1 MSLLKKGKEEITKQ
15 YYEILLK
22 SYHDETTLLKIQN
35 LTRYIEARHKDAL
48 DTQMIK
54 QAGFLP
60 TIAYYY
66 KYDRDLYISKLK
78 YAKEEEIEKLV
89 ETISSYDLF
98 LAEIGQL
105 IEEEQAI
112 VSRQIKKRRLEK
124 FLTKEEIALIEKE
137 CQSRLMSNSQKDYEF
152 KNNLVK

>member
-1 MSLLKKGKEEITKQ
+1 MSFLKRSKDEIIKQ
-15 YYEILLK
+15 YFEILLA
-22 SYHDETTLLKIQN
+22 SQNDENTLLKIQN
-35 LTRYIEARHKDAL
+35 LTKYIEARHKDAL
-48 DTQMIK
+48 DINRIK

-66 KYDRDLYISKLK
+66 KYDRDLYVSKLK

-124 FLTKEEIALIEKE
+124 FLTTQEIALIEKE
-137 CQSRLMSNSQKDYEF
+137 FQSRLMSDSKKEYEF
-152 KNNLVK
+152 ENNLVK

>member
-1 MSLLKKGKEEITKQ
+1 MSFLKRSKDEIIKQ
-15 YYEILLK
+15 YFEILLA
-22 SYHDETTLLKIQN
+22 SRNDENTLLKIQN
-35 LTRYIEARHKDAL
+35 LTKYLEARHNDAL
-48 DTQMIK
+48 DINRIK

-66 KYDRDLYISKLK
+66 KYDRDLYVSKLK

-124 FLTKEEIALIEKE
+124 FLTTQEIALIEKE
-137 CQSRLMSNSQKDYEF
+137 FQSRLMSDSQKEYEF
-152 KNNLVK
+152 ENNLVK